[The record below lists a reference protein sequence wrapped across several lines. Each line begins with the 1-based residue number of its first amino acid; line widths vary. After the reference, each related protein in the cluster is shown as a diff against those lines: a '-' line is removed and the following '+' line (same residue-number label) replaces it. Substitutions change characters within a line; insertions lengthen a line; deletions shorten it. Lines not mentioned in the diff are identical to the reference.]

1 LNEPLAIERAF
12 HHRPFERF
20 FLQPKNQLEKQAS
33 DARGIINCVAQG
45 RAQGDQSDSS
55 SAIADFFGSYEED
68 LFIFFQAVVILTRPF
83 HPSPHL
89 RSCPVEKLC
98 PTNMKAREA
107 PWPWKVSMIHLGR
120 WPGIIWKT
128 AEQ

>member
-1 LNEPLAIERAF
+1 MERAF
-12 HHRPFERF
+12 RHRPSERPK

-33 DARGIINCVAQG
+33 HACGTINCVAQG

-68 LFIFFQAVVILTRPF
+68 LFIFFQPVVILTRPF

-89 RSCPVEKLC
+89 RSYLVEKLC
-98 PTNMKAREA
+98 PTKYENSRGALA
-107 PWPWKVSMIHLGR
+107 GWTVSMIHLG
-120 WPGIIWKT
+120 
-128 AEQ
+128 